1 MNIDPLRCATSRRAI
16 EHRIIMK
23 KNLIALAGAAILL
36 AACIP
41 SVSPFYNDKDVVF
54 DQGLLGEWQEKGK
67 TNEPEV
73 WKFEKAGDNG
83 FKLTVAEA
91 GKTGE
96 FSAHLFKLKQEQFLD
111 LVPTKCDY
119 ATNQAD
125 LVAASM
131 FPGHLL
137 VHVPQIE
144 PELKLAFFNFDW
156 LADYLKRHPKALA
169 HHEEQEEIVLTAET
183 SDLQKFVLKHMGTN
197 ELFKDI
203 GEMVRK

>member
-1 MNIDPLRCATSRRAI
+1 
-16 EHRIIMK
+16 MK
-23 KNLIALAGAAILL
+23 KRNLIALAGAAVLL

-41 SVSPFYNDKDVVF
+41 SVNPFYADKDVVF
-54 DQGLLGEWQEKGK
+54 DQRLLGEWQEKGN
-67 TNEPEV
+67 TNQPEV
-73 WKFEKAGDNG
+73 WNFEKADESA
-83 FKLTVAEA
+83 FKLTVTEE

-119 ATNQAD
+119 ATNQAG

-137 VHVPQIE
+137 VHVSQMD

-156 LADYLKRHPKALA
+156 LENYLKKNPRALA
-169 HHEEQEEIVLTAET
+169 HHEEQGGIVLTAET

-197 ELFKDI
+197 ELFKES